1 MVKKDYILIY
11 CDCDGTLNKISG
23 KVPKL
28 LRRLLKR
35 LPEPLYGFFTFLLR
49 GEPRKE
55 VIGTLRKIEE
65 EGSKIIIITARF
77 KASEGKLECWLRD
90 NKIPYAELIC
100 TGPFGRIRKKLKII
114 EEKGIK
120 TGMDNERVISKK
132 GNNIEIISPDN
143 HRKLLERIQTQ
154 MVV

>member
-1 MVKKDYILIY
+1 MVREDYMLY
-11 CDCDGTLNKISG
+11 CDCDGTLNKLPK

-28 LRRLLKR
+28 LRRILKG

-55 VIGTLRKIEE
+55 VIGTLRKIKE

-77 KASEGKLECWLRD
+77 KILEGGLKSWLKD
-90 NKIPYAELIC
+90 NEIPYTELIC
-100 TGPFGRIRKKLKII
+100 TGPFRRIRKKLKII
-114 EEKGIK
+114 EEKGIG
-120 TGMDNERVISKK
+120 TGMDNEIIIGKK
-132 GNNIEIISPDN
+132 GNIEIIYPDN
-143 HRKLLERIQTQ
+143 HRKLLDRIQAQ

>member
-1 MVKKDYILIY
+1 MVRKNYMLY
-11 CDCDGTLNKISG
+11 CDCDGTLNKLPK

-28 LRRLLKR
+28 VRRILKR

-55 VIGTLRKIEE
+55 VIETLRKIKE
-65 EGSKIIIITARF
+65 EGSKIIIITARLKF
-77 KASEGKLECWLRD
+77 SEGRLKSWLRD
-90 NKIPYAELIC
+90 NRIPFTELIC
-100 TGPFGRIRKKLKII
+100 TGPFRRIRKKLKII
-114 EEKGIK
+114 EKKGIR
-120 TGMDNERVISKK
+120 TGMDNEIVIGKK
-132 GNNIEIISPDN
+132 GDIEIISPDN